1 MAEKIHIW
9 MDWGQL
15 QSTVSPQV
23 IWHPVKWINSEAMQ
37 GKPVT
42 GEESS
47 SMNAEKRNKIKHMM
61 NGVDSI
67 STIFLT
73 ILSVGR
79 KHTLENLWKENTTLA
94 LIRKVS
100 LKVWLM
106 ITEQWKD
113 RRTGKDFSVITAKT
127 TSCCSFP
134 WRIGFHRVPSS
145 TNHNS
150 YKSNPDLFST
160 KKGKRAEGREGHRF
174 QHFQGIFHEI
184 YPV

>member
-1 MAEKIHIW
+1 M
-9 MDWGQL
+9 
-15 QSTVSPQV
+15 
-23 IWHPVKWINSEAMQ
+23 
-37 GKPVT
+37 T

-106 ITEQWKD
+106 ITEQ
-113 RRTGKDFSVITAKT
+113 
-127 TSCCSFP
+127 
-134 WRIGFHRVPSS
+134 
-145 TNHNS
+145 
-150 YKSNPDLFST
+150 
-160 KKGKRAEGREGHRF
+160 
-174 QHFQGIFHEI
+174 
-184 YPV
+184 